1 MIATTSPSP
10 SASLIRSASSRAWA
24 SNGLS
29 AAAPERSSRR
39 VPESI
44 RVRADAS
51 GTSFTKTATFTG
63 GGSYRAAR

>member
-1 MIATTSPSP
+1 MGVE
-10 SASLIRSASSRAWA
+10 R
-24 SNGLS
+24 LS

-51 GTSFTKTATFTG
+51 GTSFTKTANFTG
-63 GGSYRAAR
+63 ADPIGLRVSRRRRVFTRSCRGLC